1 MATKT
6 KTPIAPKKSTTAP
19 KSQPEKPAVKSA
31 APTKKNVPTEKKV
44 SVPQSKNK
52 APASKEAATKKTAV
66 APPEKKSAK
75 PALTPAKT
83 PEKALTKTIAKT
95 PEKAPAKTPV
105 KAPVKPPAKETVKTP
120 AKAPVKTPEKAPQK
134 NPLKETT
141 AKDKWSEIRAILLKM
156 KQDAVQEILRSI
168 KSGSESSAAE
178 ETTGDIYDQAS
189 SERDRE
195 LELLLNDREREKV
208 HNIDEALLRM
218 SEGEYGICEECDEDI
233 PIGRLKVLPF
243 TRHCVRCKSDLEKM
257 QAQTRWVDES
267 RTYREIPVGEED
279 EG

>member
-6 KTPIAPKKSTTAP
+6 TSKPPVAPKKSPAAP
-19 KSQPEKPAVKSA
+19 KSQPEKAAVKPTVA
-31 APTKKNVPTEKKV
+31 AKKNTPATTKNPA
-44 SVPQSKNK
+44 PQAKSK
-52 APASKEAATKKTAV
+52 APAPKQTPAKKTG
-66 APPEKKSAK
+66 APLAEKTAPQPSPAPAK
-75 PALTPAKT
+75 ASGKPSTKTPAQAPAKT
-83 PEKALTKTIAKT
+83 PEKPAV
-95 PEKAPAKTPV
+95 KAPAKEAVKAPV
-105 KAPVKPPAKETVKTP
+105 KAPVKVTTKTP
-120 AKAPVKTPEKAPQK
+120 AKEPAI
-134 NPLKETT
+134 
-141 AKDKWSEIRAILLKM
+141 KDKWSEIRAILLKM

-233 PIGRLKVLPF
+233 PVGRLKVLPF